1 MKKFYVWFATLTMV
15 VVIFTGCTQAPKKNE
30 EGKFKNNDFY
40 IEIQDNRIRKYTLS
54 STDLFYRFYE
64 SAQESGI
71 LVYSWEHPSE
81 IRAELLSGFFSH
93 QSNWNQVA
101 DDSVIVYV
109 PQEIIEN
116 YLKAYFDIEST
127 QLRQSTWYR
136 PEQESYEL
144 ALYPH
149 GEPSII
155 TKATTEGNRL
165 TIYYETYTPYI
176 EGFPVL
182 SQGHVTIE
190 IDKYPTHWK
199 FISNEITYQGERT
212 KEKK

>member
-40 IEIQDNRIRKYTLS
+40 IEIQDNRVEKYTLS

-81 IRAELLSGFFSH
+81 IQAEFLSDFFSR

-109 PQEIIEN
+109 PQEIVEN
-116 YLKAYFDIEST
+116 YIKAYFDIESK
-127 QLRQSTWYR
+127 QLRQSWWYR
-136 PEQESYEL
+136 PEQEAYEL

-149 GEPSII
+149 GAPSII
-155 TKATTEGNRL
+155 TKATAEGNML
-165 TIYYETYTPYI
+165 TIYYETYNPFKKDY
-176 EGFPVL
+176 PVL
-182 SQGHVTIE
+182 RQGHVTIE

-199 FISNEITYQGERT
+199 FISNEITYQE
-212 KEKK
+212 EIEE